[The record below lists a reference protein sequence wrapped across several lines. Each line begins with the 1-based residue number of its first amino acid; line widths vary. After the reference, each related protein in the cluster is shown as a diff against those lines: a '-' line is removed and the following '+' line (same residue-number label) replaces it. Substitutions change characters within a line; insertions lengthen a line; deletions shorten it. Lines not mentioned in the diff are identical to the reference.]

1 MNSVKKLK
9 DMNAKE
15 FYDTV
20 VEMRKAQKEYFRTRT
35 PSALQHSKQL
45 ERLIDKEKINAYMRE
60 HMREYN
66 REYFRDPRKR
76 ERKNERAR
84 LNYALHK
91 DEINARRR
99 DNYKERKTKKA
110 NP

>member
-20 VEMRKAQKEYFRTRT
+20 VEMRKAHQEYFRTRT

-45 ERLIDKEKINAYMRE
+45 ERLIDKEI
-60 HMREYN
+60 
-66 REYFRDPRKR
+66 KR
-76 ERKNERAR
+76 VDAVTRMTTRHEPS
-84 LNYALHK
+84 LF
-91 DEINARRR
+91 D
-99 DNYKERKTKKA
+99 
-110 NP
+110 

>member
-45 ERLIDKEKINAYMRE
+45 ERLIDKEIKRVDAVMRMTTRHE
-60 HMREYN
+60 PSL
-66 REYFRDPRKR
+66 FD
-76 ERKNERAR
+76 
-84 LNYALHK
+84 
-91 DEINARRR
+91 
-99 DNYKERKTKKA
+99 
-110 NP
+110 